1 MDRKRA
7 GSLRTASVG
16 FVRFGLE
23 RFERNLSGLIGF
35 SRENPG
41 QPGGCDPVFSNG
53 LGTVISSYLLS
64 ELFSKF
70 DDGRRNES
78 KESTTWERFHE
89 AEALCRETNER
100 LAVTGFKGPFEQE
113 ILLAKKI
120 AALVLGPFSLN
131 AMAGSFG
138 WGPGSTTRVRRS
150 EADAAYKYSGK
161 PETTYNNAA
170 FAEAAIRCNPLWTQ
184 SILSQDEC
192 PDGRLTTEVPGNRV
206 VTVPKNYKTDRTI
219 AIEPCM
225 NIFVQKGI
233 GAVMRRRLNAA
244 GCNLNDQTRNQR
256 LARIGAL
263 SGLLATVDLS
273 MASDTLSREFVS
285 RFIRADWLMALEQS
299 RSQFG
304 VLPSGEK
311 IFYQK
316 FSSMGN
322 GYTFELES
330 LIFYSLAL
338 AHCRIHGAETQRVS
352 VYGDDI
358 IIPSAVTDSFLA
370 LLRFCG
376 FKPNEKKTHK
386 DGSFRESC
394 GKHYFLEHDVTPFYV
409 RKPVSALEDLFLVH
423 NNLYRWVLRVLPDR
437 FEEFVPLLKSIRRLA
452 PAKWRRARLPDGFG
466 DGAFIGTFDEACPRR
481 HQFGWEAWVISI
493 YSPFSKRVDV
503 EVPGLLPK
511 AFDMMSARDR
521 DLFGVCPPGDR
532 VEVHPTRVAGHRE
545 KRITVAWSEA
555 KWPFPAEI

>member
-16 FVRFGLE
+16 CIRFGLE
-23 RFERNLSGLIGF
+23 QFERRLSEYLGF

-41 QPGGCDPVFSNG
+41 SPGGCDPVFTNG
-53 LGTVISSYLLS
+53 LGTVIGSYLLS

-70 DDGRRNES
+70 DDGRRNEK
-78 KESTTWERFHE
+78 KEAVTWERFHE
-89 AEALCRETNER
+89 AEALCQETNER

-113 ILLAKKI
+113 ILLARKI
-120 AALVLGPFSLN
+120 AATILGPLDLN
-131 AMAGSFG
+131 VVAGHFG
-138 WGPGSTTRVRRS
+138 WGPGSTTRVRRT
-150 EADAAYKYSGK
+150 EADAAYKYSGQ

-170 FAEAAIRCNPLWTQ
+170 LAEAAIRHFPLWEQ
-184 SILSQDEC
+184 SIRCSVEC
-192 PDGRLTTEVPGNRV
+192 TDDRLTKEVKGNRV

-225 NIFVQKGI
+225 NIYVQKGL
-233 GAVMRRRLNAA
+233 GAVMRRRLKAA
-244 GCNLNDQTRNQR
+244 GCDLNDQTRNQR
-256 LARIGAL
+256 LAHIGAI
-263 SGLLATVDLS
+263 SGLLATIDLS

-285 RFIRADWLMALEQS
+285 RFIRPDWLTALEQS

-304 VLPSGEK
+304 VLPSGATL
-311 IFYQK
+311 FYQK

-338 AHCRIHGAETQRVS
+338 AHCRVHGAETSRVS

-358 IIPSAVTDSFLA
+358 IVPSDVAGSFLD

-376 FKPNEKKTHK
+376 FKPNEKKTHMT
-386 DGSFRESC
+386 GQFRESC
-394 GKHYFLEHDVTPFYV
+394 GKHYYSEHEVTPFYV
-409 RKPVSALEDLFLVH
+409 RKPITTLEDLFLLH
-423 NNLYRWVLRVLPDR
+423 NNLYRWVVRTCPDR
-437 FEEFVPLLKSIRRLA
+437 FEEFKLFLNSIRKCA

-466 DGAFIGTFDEACPRR
+466 DGAFIGSFDEALPRK
-481 HQFGWEAWVISI
+481 HPLGWEAWVIGV

-503 EVPGLLPK
+503 EVSGLLPK
-511 AFDMMSARDR
+511 AFDMMSARNR
-521 DLFGVCPPGDR
+521 DLFGILPPGDR
-532 VEVHPTRVAGHRE
+532 VEVHPTRMTGHRE

-555 KWPFPAEI
+555 KWPFPAET